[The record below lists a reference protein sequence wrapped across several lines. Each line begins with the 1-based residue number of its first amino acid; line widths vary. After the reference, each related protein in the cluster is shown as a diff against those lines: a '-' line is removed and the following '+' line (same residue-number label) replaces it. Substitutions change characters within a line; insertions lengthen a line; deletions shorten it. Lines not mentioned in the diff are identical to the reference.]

1 MKRNAT
7 PSSPP
12 LQALHLQE
20 YLPYR
25 LSVLANT
32 ISAALAREY
41 VERFELTIPQWRV
54 MAVLGLEA
62 GLSANEV
69 GERTAMDKVTV
80 SRAMA
85 GLVQAGRVVRQ
96 VDREDRRRV
105 RLRLSARGRTIYS
118 EIVPRARA
126 LERELL
132 STLTPRDV
140 TALDRLL
147 DILSDRARQL
157 GDSGREQA
165 A

>member
-1 MKRNAT
+1 MKRKAS
-7 PSSPP
+7 PSS
-12 LQALHLQE
+12 LHLQE
-20 YLPYR
+20 FLPYR

-32 ISAALAREY
+32 ISAALAKEY
-41 VERFELTIPQWRV
+41 VERFELTISQWRV

-69 GERTAMDKVTV
+69 GERTALDKVTV

-85 GLVQAGRVVRQ
+85 GLVQAGRVVRK
-96 VDREDRRRV
+96 VDPQDRRRV
-105 RLRLSARGRTIYS
+105 RLRLSARGRSIYA

-132 STLTPRDV
+132 SALAPEDV
-140 TALDRLL
+140 ATLDRLL
-147 DILSDRARQL
+147 DILWDRARQL
-157 GDSGREQA
+157 GSAEREQA